1 MWCVCV
7 CVPMETVCTFCSID
21 LLLSRE
27 ICGSETDISVENKER
42 MNNMKRRPMAAGRES
57 VEKDSGR
64 KGNEKVKGQ
73 RLKALQRRDML
84 QYMEV
89 FLSQKNQ
96 KTCF

>member
-1 MWCVCV
+1 
-7 CVPMETVCTFCSID
+7 
-21 LLLSRE
+21 
-27 ICGSETDISVENKER
+27 
-42 MNNMKRRPMAAGRES
+42 MAAGRES

-84 QYMEV
+84 QYVEV